1 MRHEKTIP
9 DLFTEM
15 VEHLSTLFRKEI
27 QLAKAEAGEK
37 VQQATN
43 AIIYLVIGGVLALA
57 ALIVLLFAAA
67 AFLAE
72 TGLSQEVS
80 LLIVGGVFAII
91 GLIALWK
98 GMNDLKT
105 TNLKPKRT
113 LDQVSADVRTA
124 REQI

>member
-1 MRHEKTIP
+1 
-9 DLFTEM
+9 
-15 VEHLSTLFRKEI
+15 
-27 QLAKAEAGEK
+27 
-37 VQQATN
+37 
-43 AIIYLVIGGVLALA
+43 VLALA

-124 REQI
+124 REQV